1 MSRGARRRSSEA
13 MRVSFVVVV
22 GGRRYPPSPGAVR
35 PGALRGQGRVVA
47 PPRRVARSGDDERRR
62 RQQGDP

>member
-1 MSRGARRRSSEA
+1 

-35 PGALRGQGRVVA
+35 PGALGGQRAAASGRPA
-47 PPRRVARSGDDERRR
+47 A
-62 RQQGDP
+62 